1 MDRYIEAAG
10 WRGKLNAGLAP
21 RQLEALVYACADMTC
36 KEIARLMGVSPKA
49 VSQRLD
55 DARFKLGMQR
65 TTRGLCLEAIKRGIV
80 APLAVVLLLN
90 SLGLHQHQPT
100 RRPHNAPRYAHM
112 SISRRGEM
120 EMLG

>member
-1 MDRYIEAAG
+1 MQETIEAAG

-36 KEIARLMGVSPKA
+36 KEIARVMGVSPKA

-65 TTRGLCLEAIKRGIV
+65 TVRGLCLEAIKRGIV
-80 APLAVVLLLN
+80 APLDIIMLIN
-90 SLGLHQHQPT
+90 SMGLQQAPAM
-100 RRPHNAPRYAHM
+100 RRTPNAPRSAQVLIM
-112 SISRRGEM
+112 RRAELGE
-120 EMLG
+120 LI